1 MLKRFKM
8 LTLVVSVVVLPCLVF
23 AASHKVAV
31 GDAVVSNTERTV
43 TVPLEIANQ
52 DDFVAAD
59 IPLRFS
65 EGVTLDKVSFKD
77 TRVENFD
84 LTVANIDN
92 KEKTVVIGLVN
103 QLSAERKAA
112 LTNGEGPVAY
122 LTFTIDDP
130 SLTEVVLEP
139 TVMENPRHEMMFI
152 YNELT
157 ENGPVGPR
165 TEDPVFEN
173 LAFSLTGDTDSELPT
188 EYALSQNYPNPFNP
202 TTQISFSLPTP
213 GNVSLEVYNVLGQK
227 VTTLVDGNMGA
238 GNHVVEWDGKNS
250 AGVGVSSGVYFY
262 RIATDNFVDTKKM
275 MMLK

>member
-1 MLKRFKM
+1 MKRFKM

-152 YNELT
+152 YNEIT
-157 ENGPVGPR
+157 DNGPVGPR